1 MISADLAKIWS
12 IALAALMRQPPF
24 LQILMV
30 AVAALLV
37 VMTIEGF
44 RTSLIAIWRGH
55 RPVPSLAPNA
65 RPQALASATP
75 LSTPF
80 APTPPAKIVVA
91 KSAATVRKRKPL
103 TANPKAFRSPR
114 PTIKRH
120 PAPFTEF
127 ANSYVNAQVYAAAR
141 AVESI

>member
-24 LQILMV
+24 IQILMV

-55 RPVPSLAPNA
+55 RPAPSLAPNA
-65 RPQALASATP
+65 RPQALASATA
-75 LSTPF
+75 LS
-80 APTPPAKIVVA
+80 
-91 KSAATVRKRKPL
+91 
-103 TANPKAFRSPR
+103 
-114 PTIKRH
+114 
-120 PAPFTEF
+120 
-127 ANSYVNAQVYAAAR
+127 
-141 AVESI
+141 